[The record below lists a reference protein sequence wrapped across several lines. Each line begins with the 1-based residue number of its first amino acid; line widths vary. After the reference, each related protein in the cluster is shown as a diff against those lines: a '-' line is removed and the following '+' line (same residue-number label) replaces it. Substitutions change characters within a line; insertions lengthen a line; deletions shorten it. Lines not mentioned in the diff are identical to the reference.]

1 MKIKLKNVSQ
11 VSVGGQLPG
20 AEFRVEAENSKTP
33 KDPFWRKMLK
43 NQDGIIIIED
53 KVEEPKRET
62 LTLGSKGSSTSSKS
76 QSKKE
81 EAA

>member
-20 AEFRVEAENSKTP
+20 AEFRVEAENASTP
-33 KDPFWRKMLK
+33 KDRFWRKMLK
-43 NQDGIIIIED
+43 NADGIILVQDSAKEA
-53 KVEEPKRET
+53 KRET
-62 LTLGSKGSSTSSKS
+62 LTLEQSNRSTPKKS
-76 QSKKE
+76 ETKKE

>member
-20 AEFRVEAENSKTP
+20 AEFRVEAINEKTP
-33 KDPFWRKMLK
+33 KDRFWRERLK
-43 NQDGIIIIED
+43 DNDGIILVQDPVKEA
-53 KVEEPKRET
+53 KRET
-62 LTLGSKGSSTSSKS
+62 LTLKSNSNSTPPKS

>member
-20 AEFRVEAENSKTP
+20 AEFRVEAIDENSP
-33 KDPFWRKMLK
+33 KERFWRERLK
-43 NQDGIIIIED
+43 DADGIILVQDTVKET
-53 KVEEPKRET
+53 KRET
-62 LTLGSKGSSTSSKS
+62 LTLQSNPPKKS
-76 QSKKE
+76 EVKKD

>member
-20 AEFRVEAENSKTP
+20 AEFRVEADNETTP
-33 KDPFWRKMLK
+33 KDRFWRKMLK
-43 NQDGIIIIED
+43 NADGIILVQDTAKEA
-53 KVEEPKRET
+53 KRET
-62 LTLGSKGSSTSSKS
+62 LTLSPNEGSSSKKS
-76 QSKKE
+76 QVKKE

>member
-20 AEFRVEAENSKTP
+20 AEFRVEADNETTP
-33 KDPFWRKMLK
+33 KERFWRKMLK
-43 NQDGIIIIED
+43 NADGIILVQDTVKEA
-53 KVEEPKRET
+53 KRET
-62 LTLGSKGSSTSSKS
+62 LSLKPNTPKKS
-76 QSKKE
+76 EVKKD

>member
-20 AEFRVEAENSKTP
+20 AEFRVEATDANSP
-33 KDPFWRKMLK
+33 KDRFWRERLK
-43 NQDGIIIIED
+43 DADGIILVQDTVKEA
-53 KVEEPKRET
+53 KRET
-62 LTLGSKGSSTSSKS
+62 LPLKPNTPKKS
-76 QSKKE
+76 EAKKD